1 MPVTVTPDQPIDT
14 APARADGLIEIELAG
29 GYRLRIGSGVKASAL
44 RLVLDVL
51 ERR

>member
-1 MPVTVTPDQPIDT
+1 MAAALPRGVSRIDCAFT
-14 APARADGLIEIELAG
+14 A
-29 GYRLRIGSGVKASAL
+29 GYRLRVGGGVKAPAL